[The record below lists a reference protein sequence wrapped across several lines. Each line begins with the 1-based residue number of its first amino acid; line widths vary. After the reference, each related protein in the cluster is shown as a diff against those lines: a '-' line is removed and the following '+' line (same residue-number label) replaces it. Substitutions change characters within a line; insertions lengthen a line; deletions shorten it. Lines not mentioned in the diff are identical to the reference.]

1 MGTGPYLTL
10 ERNLLAQQAKPR
22 GQRFRPHILVAPHG
36 CARIQTRAM
45 HFNGFDA
52 PYTTYM
58 HTSEAWIRQLAHLV
72 CVQMRGC
79 ACLDARGI
87 TRRNI
92 ESNGR
97 PCWGTY

>member
-22 GQRFRPHILVAPHG
+22 GQRFRPRILVAPHG

-45 HFNGFDA
+45 HLKSCDA

-58 HTSEAWIRQLAHLV
+58 HTSEAWVRQLAHLV
-72 CVQMRGC
+72 CFQMRGC
-79 ACLDARGI
+79 ACLDAPGI
-87 TRRNI
+87 TPLYYYTFIR
-92 ESNGR
+92 
-97 PCWGTY
+97 